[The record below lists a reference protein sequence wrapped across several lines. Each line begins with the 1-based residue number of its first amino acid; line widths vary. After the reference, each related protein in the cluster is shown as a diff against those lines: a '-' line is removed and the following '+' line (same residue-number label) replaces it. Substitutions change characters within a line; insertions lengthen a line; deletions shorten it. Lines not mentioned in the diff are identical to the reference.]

1 MRIEK
6 FIKDNKDTIQ
16 NIDGNLDEAIITV
29 MDINAKLMFYW
40 FVDGIYLK
48 HEIKEYK
55 W

>member
-6 FIKDNKDTIQ
+6 FIKDNKDIIQ
-16 NIDGNLDEAIITV
+16 NIDGNFDEAIITV
-29 MDINAKLMFYW
+29 MDINARLMFYW
-40 FVDGIYLK
+40 FVDGMYLK